1 MMIRRAAIQ
10 DLEQI
15 MQIYARAV
23 QYMQASGNPNQWV
36 AGYPSRTLIEEDIA
50 RGVSYVVDR
59 DGVIE
64 AVFSYI
70 EGEDPTYRQ
79 IEQGMWRTN
88 GSYGT
93 VHRLASAGRLRGVAG
108 ICFSWCA
115 EQAKLHGCSSLRADT
130 HQDNRIMQHLLQK
143 NGFVY
148 CGVIHLANGAPRLA
162 FERAAVAPDGEN
174 PGVNPG
180 GAYSGMPNAGG
191 IYTEGAYSGITD
203 ANGMNPGMPQQKQ
216 KGDGRGYGIASL
228 ILGIVS
234 VLLFCTCI
242 NWVTGI
248 LAIIFGIIQITKNK
262 EHGLAIGGI
271 ITAAISMVLSVV
283 LYLAMWFGMTN
294 AGITYEDLLYDQ
306 YDDSYDSD
314 GSDAW
319 YDGDGNGS
327 YDGGGNDGWYD
338 GGGNDG
344 WYDGD
349 GNDGWYDGDGSG
361 GYDYYNDPYDYFRD
375 YYDVQEPGGNQ
386 FM

>member
-1 MMIRRAAIQ
+1 M

-23 QYMQASGNPNQWV
+23 QYMHASGNPNQWV
-36 AGYPSRTLIEEDIA
+36 EGYPSRALIEEDIA

-79 IEQGMWRTN
+79 IGQGMWRTN

-162 FERAAVAPDGEN
+162 FERAAVAPGGAYAGMPN
-174 PGVNPG
+174 ANGMNPG
-180 GAYSGMPNAGG
+180 GAYAGMPNPN
-191 IYTEGAYSGITD
+191 E
-203 ANGMNPGMPQQKQ
+203 MNPGMPQQKQ

-242 NWVTGI
+242 NWVTAI
-248 LAIIFGIIQITKNK
+248 LAVIFGIIQITKNK

-271 ITAAISMVLSVV
+271 ITAAVSMVLSVV

-306 YDDSYDSD
+306 YEDSYESD
-314 GSDAW
+314 GNDAW
-319 YDGDGNGS
+319 YGGGGNGS
-327 YDGGGNDGWYD
+327 YDGGGSGGLYDDG
-338 GGGNDG
+338 
-344 WYDGD
+344 

>member
-1 MMIRRAAIQ
+1 MMIRRATIQ

-59 DGVIE
+59 DSVIE

-115 EQAKLHGCSSLRADT
+115 EQAKMHGCSSLRADT

-148 CGVIHLANGAPRLA
+148 CGVIHLTNGAPRLA
-162 FERAAVAPDGEN
+162 FERVAVAPE
-174 PGVNPG
+174 GV
-180 GAYSGMPNAGG
+180 
-191 IYTEGAYSGITD
+191 
-203 ANGMNPGMPQQKQ
+203 NPGMPQHKQ

-271 ITAAISMVLSVV
+271 ITAAISMVFSVV

>member
-1 MMIRRAAIQ
+1 MMIRRATIQ

-59 DGVIE
+59 DSVIE

-93 VHRLASAGRLRGVAG
+93 VHRLASAGRIRGVAE

-162 FERAAVAPDGEN
+162 FERAAVVPDGEN

-180 GAYSGMPNAGG
+180 TPNPGGMNPGMPNPGG
-191 IYTEGAYSGITD
+191 MNPGMPNPG
-203 ANGMNPGMPQQKQ
+203 GMNPGMPQQKQ

-228 ILGIVS
+228 ILGTVS

-271 ITAAISMVLSVV
+271 VTAAISMVFAVI
-283 LYLAMWFGMTN
+283 LYLAIGLGMAD
-294 AGITYEDLLYDQ
+294 AGITYKDLLYDQ
-306 YDDSYDSD
+306 YDDSYDGEGNDTWYDD
-314 GSDAW
+314 GS
-319 YDGDGNGS
+319 
-327 YDGGGNDGWYD
+327 
-338 GGGNDG
+338 DG

-349 GNDGWYDGDGSG
+349 GSDGWYDGNGSG

-375 YYDVQEPGGNQ
+375 YYDIQEPGGNQ

>member
-59 DGVIE
+59 DSVIE

-162 FERAAVAPDGEN
+162 FERVAVALEGAYAGMQN
-174 PGVNPG
+174 PNRMNPG
-180 GAYSGMPNAGG
+180 GAYEGTPN
-191 IYTEGAYSGITD
+191 

-242 NWVTGI
+242 NWVTAI
-248 LAIIFGIIQITKNK
+248 LAVIFGIIQITKNK
-262 EHGLAIGGI
+262 EQGLAIGGI

-338 GGGNDG
+338 G
-344 WYDGD
+344 
-349 GNDGWYDGDGSG
+349 DGSG
-361 GYDYYNDPYDYFRD
+361 GSDTIMIPTIILEITMTFRSRAAISLCERFR
-375 YYDVQEPGGNQ
+375 Q
-386 FM
+386 